1 MPNSAGVEVARI
13 SVKVS
18 PDTRQFR
25 RDLKSDLE
33 EIERTMKVTVDVAA
47 DTDQFRKE
55 LKRDIAEIERTTKA
69 TIGVKADLDNFRKEV
84 ETRTKGM
91 RTKVKVEPDVDR
103 GFFSRLTEKLSNIDG
118 PSFGSGI
125 NPAGY
130 GLIFAGILSL
140 AAPLIGLLTSA
151 LLTIPGLI
159 AAVATPIAALTL
171 GLDGLKKAAE
181 VLKGPFEDLK
191 AVMSANVEDQFTP
204 VFQKLRDIFP
214 TLKSSLPT
222 VTQGLADI
230 ANAIVNTVT
239 APENLTKIDETIRN
253 IGQALT
259 DASPGIAS
267 FTDGLINLANKF
279 SEKFPGIVDWFNGAG
294 KSFSDFIDKASKD
307 GTLDKAFSGLGDTL
321 KILVDGLGKLSEAGL
336 EFMKDPKKLE
346 DFKNGLQDIVNLLTQ
361 IVDLSAKV
369 GSGLNNFLPSFSFD
383 GFNQDVGNPFT
394 SPDAGWRDIWADMK
408 AGAEDA
414 YNRITSTFSQMG
426 TDIANVFSSIGSTA
440 SNAWNSVVS
449 AVQNAWESIV
459 SAVANGVAQAVQ
471 FVSTL
476 PDKIRSFFADAGTWL
491 LDAGR
496 NIVQGLINGIGDMI
510 GSAVAKAK
518 ELASSVAGAVKG
530 FLGIHSPSKLFEE
543 FGINTGQGYALGLD
557 KGFAPVLEQAKDL
570 AAQVAAAVATGTE
583 DPTALLH
590 GYSKQ
595 DVNRFEKVLGT
606 EIKRYERQA
615 KALDLQAKTTGNE
628 GLKAEAAK
636 LREMKEQLQTQ
647 KEMLD
652 LVGDYNDETSSGAKG
667 SSLEEQA
674 GHLLAAPADF
684 AKSVGKTFLSDI
696 GIGGDGFL
704 SRALTEGTKY
714 IFQIGSVDEALS
726 IKDREESKQA
736 LSVVGRQ

>member
-25 RDLKSDLE
+25 RDLKKDLE
-33 EIERTMKVTVDVAA
+33 EIERSMTANVGVSA
-47 DTDQFRKE
+47 DTDQFRND

-69 TIGVKADLDNFRKEV
+69 SIGVKADLDNFREEV
-84 ETRTKGM
+84 EARTKGM

-103 GFFSRLTEKLSNIDG
+103 GFFSRLTEKLSSIDS

-130 GLIFAGILSL
+130 GLIFAAILSL

-171 GLDGLKKAAE
+171 GIEGLKKAAE
-181 VLKGPFEDLK
+181 VLKDPFEDLK

-204 VFQKLRDIFP
+204 VFEKLRDIFP

-239 APENLTKIDETIRN
+239 APENLAKIDETIRN
-253 IGQALT
+253 IGQGLT
-259 DASPGIAS
+259 NASPGIAS

-307 GTLDKAFSGLGDTL
+307 GSLDQIFSGLGDTL
-321 KILVDGLGKLSEAGL
+321 KILADGLGDLAKSGL
-336 EFMKDPKKLE
+336 EFMKDPKKVE
-346 DFKNGLQDIVNLLTQ
+346 EFKNGLQDIVNLLTQ
-361 IVDLSAKV
+361 IVDLSAKI
-369 GSGLNNFLPSFSFD
+369 GSGLNNLLPSFDTQSLKD
-383 GFNQDVGNPFT
+383 DLLTPFT
-394 SPDAGWRDIWADMK
+394 SEDAGWRDIWADIT
-408 AGAEDA
+408 AGAQDA
-414 YNRITSTFSQMG
+414 YNRVTSTFSQMG
-426 TDIANVFSSIGSTA
+426 TDIANAFSSIGSTA

-449 AVQNAWESIV
+449 AVQNAWESIKGAV
-459 SAVANGVAQAVQ
+459 QSGIDAVLGFVANMGASIVAAV
-471 FVSTL
+471 TNIDL
-476 PDKIRSFFADAGTWL
+476 AG
-491 LDAGR
+491 AGR
-496 NIVQGLINGIGDMI
+496 ALMD
-510 GSAVAKAK
+510 
-518 ELASSVAGAVKG
+518 G
-530 FLGIHSPSKLFEE
+530 FLGGIKAGFESVKS
-543 FGINTGQGYALGLD
+543 FVSGIAGWIAEHKGPISYDKVVLIPNGEALMQGLG
-557 KGFAPVLEQAKDL
+557 KGMENGFQPVLDQAKSM
-570 AAQVAAAVATGTE
+570 AQQISDAFASGQ
-583 DPTALLH
+583 DPTGVLSGLN
-590 GYSKQ
+590 KQ
-595 DVNRFEKVLGT
+595 DVTRVEKTLSL
-606 EIKRYERQA
+606 EAKRLENQA
-615 KALDLQAKTTGNE
+615 KALDYQAKLTGNSA
-628 GLKAEAAK
+628 LKAQADAIRQK
-636 LREMKEQLQTQ
+636 KEELSLQKDMIDLT
-647 KEMLD
+647 KEYSD
-652 LVGDYNDETSSGAKG
+652 LSSSSG